1 MFAAII
7 LARREVFEIWTLNYL
22 ETLEIP
28 HEICTFSNYK

>member
-7 LARREVFEIWTLNYL
+7 LARHEVFEIQTLNYL

-28 HEICTFSNYK
+28 HKIHTFSNYK